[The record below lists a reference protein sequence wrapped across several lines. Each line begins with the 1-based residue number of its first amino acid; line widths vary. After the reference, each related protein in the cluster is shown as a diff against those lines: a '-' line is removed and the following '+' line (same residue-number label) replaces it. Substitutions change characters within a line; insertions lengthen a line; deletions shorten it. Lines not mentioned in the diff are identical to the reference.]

1 MSQPEDRKPAGGAES
16 TAHHFLVRLREWW
29 RRRSE
34 LETMDPEEL
43 ARVARDLGMS
53 GRELRNLAARGPDAV
68 HLLDERMRVLGLTRA
83 DVERVVHDLGE
94 LERIG
99 REVERVVQGLM
110 RDMERTCACCDEKG
124 VCKKDLAAR
133 PNDDAWEGYCPNA
146 VALTGAKIIKGHF
159 PA

>member
-1 MSQPEDRKPAGGAES
+1 MSKPEDRKPAGARG
-16 TAHHFLVRLREWW
+16 TPHHFLVRLRKWW

-53 GRELRNLAARGPDAV
+53 GGELRDLAARGPDAA
-68 HLLDERMRVLGLTRA
+68 HLLEERMRVLGLTRA
-83 DVERVVHDLGE
+83 DVEQVVH
-94 LERIG
+94 
-99 REVERVVQGLM
+99 GLM
-110 RDMERTCACCDEKG
+110 RDMERTCACCGEKG
-124 VCKKDLAAR
+124 VCKKDLTAR

>member
-1 MSQPEDRKPAGGAES
+1 MSKPEDREPAGGAGS

-29 RRRSE
+29 RRRCE

-53 GRELRNLAARGPDAV
+53 GRELRDLAARGPDAV

-83 DVERVVHDLGE
+83 DVERVVH
-94 LERIG
+94 
-99 REVERVVQGLM
+99 GLM